1 MERAI
6 LTLPQDVTRG
16 RDSLTAKQKHTTN
29 THSTLDRPRIS
40 QCLTTFHERTKEEG
54 GKSREPIEP
63 WTPLFRKLTHTHT
76 QTIQKIDRWMCNS
89 SAMLSQIPSVFF
101 TPNEA
106 IECSR
111 TASFVSHKTLLHQ
124 PHKHLLNA
132 IRFPLNHRRISK
144 HSFIFASVQL
154 LLLVK
159 FFFLFTIS
167 YLKLLFDFCMFVCL
181 PQYINTYL
189 FLISNARDISSVCY
203 LWQDR
208 PVNSHI

>member
-76 QTIQKIDRWMCNS
+76 HPNDLEDRQMDVQQQCHAELDS
-89 SAMLSQIPSVFF
+89 LGFF

-159 FFFLFTIS
+159 FFFVYNFLFET
-167 YLKLLFDFCMFVCL
+167 FV
-181 PQYINTYL
+181 
-189 FLISNARDISSVCY
+189 
-203 LWQDR
+203 
-208 PVNSHI
+208 

>member
-76 QTIQKIDRWMCNS
+76 HPNPNDLEDRQMDVQQQCHAELDSLGFVYAKRSNRVLSNSKFRFAQNTTPPTTQTLVECNS
-89 SAMLSQIPSVFF
+89 F
-101 TPNEA
+101 
-106 IECSR
+106 
-111 TASFVSHKTLLHQ
+111 SFKS
-124 PHKHLLNA
+124 
-132 IRFPLNHRRISK
+132 S
-144 HSFIFASVQL
+144 
-154 LLLVK
+154 
-159 FFFLFTIS
+159 
-167 YLKLLFDFCMFVCL
+167 
-181 PQYINTYL
+181 
-189 FLISNARDISSVCY
+189 SNF
-203 LWQDR
+203 
-208 PVNSHI
+208 